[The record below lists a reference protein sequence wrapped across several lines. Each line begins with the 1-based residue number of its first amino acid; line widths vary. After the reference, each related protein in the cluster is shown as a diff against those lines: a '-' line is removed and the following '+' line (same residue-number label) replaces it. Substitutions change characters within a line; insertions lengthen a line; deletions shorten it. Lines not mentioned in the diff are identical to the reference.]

1 MELGSRDGAGE
12 RGFCRGA
19 RMVLWSRDGAGME
32 LWSKDGAG
40 KQE

>member
-1 MELGSRDGAGE
+1 MVQGSEDGAEE
-12 RGFCRGA
+12 RGWCC
-19 RMVLWSRDGAGME
+19 GAGIE